1 MAATREQKRRQQ
13 AALRRA
19 IQIIRAEHPDVW
31 ADAYRR
37 AKNVTGATPEAE
49 AATCLGAA
57 RMDGHQPR

>member
-19 IQIIRAEHPDVW
+19 IQIIRAERPDVW

-37 AKNVTGATPEAE
+37 AKIATGATPEAE
-49 AATCLGAA
+49 AATC
-57 RMDGHQPR
+57 